1 MIYISTGCISGDS
14 IRDRVEL
21 LAQEGFLNI
30 ELTGGTKLYDNYL
43 EDLIN
48 LKEKYH
54 INYLVHN
61 YFPPPKEPF
70 VLNLGSKDEMIIKQ
84 SLSLCKKA
92 IHDAS
97 LLGSDYYSFHAG
109 FYFDPKIRELGEILD
124 DRVLASAT
132 ETVAI
137 FKKNVKTLEDFSKPY
152 GIRLFIEN
160 NVVNLGSF
168 KSFNNT
174 PPAMLLSFDEFLK
187 LKRQFSFN
195 LLLDV
200 AHLKVSVNSLGL
212 NFSHELS
219 NLIDCSDYL
228 HLSDNSGLRDENK
241 QITMDSDLFSILRTK
256 NLNKKVITLE
266 VYEDIDKIRG
276 TYNLVQ
282 SLLG

>member
-1 MIYISTGCISGDS
+1 MIYISTGCIPGDS

-70 VLNLGSKDEMIIKQ
+70 VLNLGSKDKRIIEQ

-92 IHDAS
+92 IYDAS

-109 FYFDPKIRELGEILD
+109 FYFDPKIKELGEILD

-132 ETVAI
+132 ETVDI
-137 FKKNVKTLEDFSKPY
+137 FQKNVKTLEDFSRPY
-152 GIRLFIEN
+152 GIKLFIEN

-168 KSFNNT
+168 KSFNNI

-187 LKRQFSFN
+187 LKSQFSFN

-219 NLIDCSDYL
+219 NLIDCSNYL

-241 QITMDSDLFSILRTK
+241 QITIDSDLFSILRTK
-256 NLNKKVITLE
+256 NLNNKVITLE
-266 VYEDIDKIRG
+266 VYESIDKIRS

-282 SLLG
+282 SLLK